1 MPVPIFADGIPMR
14 LQRLLPLTAL
24 VAAAVVFSAGAAAPA
39 SAATAP
45 TGYAG
50 GPSAGAAQHTR
61 VPGGR
66 TPSVAGPLVNATS
79 RNWAGYAVTSLS
91 TPAATFTHVHGSW
104 TQRPVTCPAPDAWA
118 IFWVG
123 FDGWTNGTVEQGGS
137 SARCVNGT
145 PVYQLWWEMFPTNAI
160 QPVLSINVGDSVSAD
175 VTYNAATAQ
184 YTITVADATQHT
196 SFTTNQTCAANL
208 VCSRSS
214 ADWIVE
220 AVGRF
225 GTGDFF
231 PLANY
236 GRALMNNSVGS
247 DDAGHSGS
255 MTSNSTWQ
263 RTKIQEQDTTTTY
276 ATTGDTSTNGQNF
289 AVTWAHQ

>member
-1 MPVPIFADGIPMR
+1 MKLRR
-14 LQRLLPLTAL
+14 LAAL
-24 VAAAVVFSAGAAAPA
+24 AAVAVVFSAGAAAPA
-39 SAATAP
+39 SAASVP
-45 TGYAG
+45 VGYAG
-50 GPSAGAAQHTR
+50 GPFAGAARHT
-61 VPGGR
+61 GLS
-66 TPSVAGPLVNATS
+66 PSVAGPLVNGTS
-79 RNWAGYAVTSLS
+79 RNWAGYAITSLS
-91 TPAATFTHVHGSW
+91 SPAATFTHVHGSW
-104 TQRPVTCPAPDAWA
+104 TQRPITCPASDAWA

-123 FDGWTNGTVEQGGS
+123 FDGWTNNTVEQGGS

-145 PVYQLWWEMFPTNAI
+145 PVYELWWEMFPTNAI
-160 QPVLSINVGDSVSAD
+160 QPVLTIDAGDSVSAD

-184 YTITVADATQHT
+184 YTITVADATKHT

-225 GTGDFF
+225 GTSDFF

-247 DDAGHSGS
+247 DNAGHSGS
-255 MTSNSTWQ
+255 MTASSTWQ
-263 RTKIQEQDTTTTY
+263 RTKIQEQDATTTY

>member
-1 MPVPIFADGIPMR
+1 MKLR
-14 LQRLLPLTAL
+14 RLLPLTAL
-24 VAAAVVFSAGAAAPA
+24 AAAAVVFSAGAAAPA
-39 SAATAP
+39 SAASTP

-50 GPSAGAAQHTR
+50 SPFGGAAQHT
-61 VPGGR
+61 GR
-66 TPSVAGPLVNATS
+66 SPAVAGPLVNATS
-79 RNWAGYAVTSLS
+79 RNWAGYAITSLS
-91 TPAATFTHVHGSW
+91 TPAATFTHVHASW
-104 TQRPVTCPAPDAWA
+104 TQRPVTCPTSDAWA
-118 IFWVG
+118 VFWAG

-160 QPVLSINVGDSVSAD
+160 QPVLNINAGDSVSAD

-184 YTITVADATQHT
+184 FTITVADATQHT
-196 SFTTNQTCAANL
+196 SFSTTQTCAANL

-225 GTGDFF
+225 GTNDFF

-236 GRALMNNSVGS
+236 GRALMGNTVATDN
-247 DDAGHSGS
+247 AGHGGS
-255 MTSNSTWQ
+255 MTANSTWQ
-263 RTKIQEQDTTTTY
+263 RTKIQEQDATTTY

>member
-1 MPVPIFADGIPMR
+1 MKLRR
-14 LQRLLPLTAL
+14 LRPLIAL
-24 VAAAVVFSAGAAAPA
+24 AAAAVVFSAGAAAPA
-39 SAATAP
+39 NAASTP

-50 GPSAGAAQHTR
+50 SPFAGAAQHTT
-61 VPGGR
+61 VPGAH
-66 TPSVAGPLVNATS
+66 TPALAGPLVNATS
-79 RNWAGYAVTSLS
+79 RNWAGYAISSLS

-104 TQRPVTCPAPDAWA
+104 TQRPITCPASDAWA
-118 IFWVG
+118 VFWVG

-145 PVYQLWWEMFPTNAI
+145 PLYQLWWEMFPTNAI
-160 QPVLSINVGDSVSAD
+160 QPVLNINAGDSVSAD

-184 YTITVADATQHT
+184 FTITVADATQHT
-196 SFTTNQTCAANL
+196 SFSTTQTCAANL

-225 GTGDFF
+225 GTNDFF

-236 GRALMNNSVGS
+236 GRALMGNAVAT
-247 DDAGHSGS
+247 DDAGHGGS

-263 RTKIQEQDTTTTY
+263 RTKIQEQDATTTY
-276 ATTGDTSTNGQNF
+276 ATTGNTSTNGQNF

>member
-1 MPVPIFADGIPMR
+1 MR
-14 LQRLLPLTAL
+14 LRRLLPLTAL
-24 VAAAVVFSAGAAAPA
+24 AAAVVFSAGAAAPA

-50 GPSAGAAQHTR
+50 AAQHTHLL
-61 VPGGR
+61 GGHS
-66 TPSVAGPLVNATS
+66 PSVAGPLVNATS
-79 RNWAGYAVTSLS
+79 RNWAGYAITSLS

-104 TQRPVTCPAPDAWA
+104 TQRPVTCPTSDAWA
-118 IFWVG
+118 VFWVG

-137 SARCVNGT
+137 SARCVNST

-160 QPVLSINVGDSVSAD
+160 QPVLTINAGDSVSAD

-184 YTITVADATQHT
+184 FTITVADATQHT
-196 SFTTNQTCAANL
+196 SFTTTQTCAATL

-214 ADWIVE
+214 ADWVVE
-220 AVGRF
+220 DVGRF
-225 GTGDFF
+225 GSGDFF

-236 GRALMNNSVGS
+236 GQALMNNSVGS

-255 MTSNSTWQ
+255 MTASSTWQ
-263 RTKIQEQDTTTTY
+263 RTRIQEQDTTTTY
-276 ATTGDTSTNGQNF
+276 ATTGATSTNGQNF

>member
-1 MPVPIFADGIPMR
+1 MKFR
-14 LQRLLPLTAL
+14 RLLPLTAL
-24 VAAAVVFSAGAAAPA
+24 AAAAVVFSAGAVAPA
-39 SAATAP
+39 SAARTP
-45 TGYAG
+45 IGYAG
-50 GPSAGAAQHTR
+50 SPFAGAARHTT

-66 TPSVAGPLVNATS
+66 TPAVAGPLVDATS
-79 RNWAGYAVTSLS
+79 RNWAGYAITSLA
-91 TPAATFTHVHGSW
+91 TPSATFTHVHASW
-104 TQRPVTCPAPDAWA
+104 TQRPITCPASDAWA

-137 SARCVNGT
+137 SARCVNST

-160 QPVLSINVGDSVSAD
+160 QPVLTINAGDSVAAD
-175 VTYNAATAQ
+175 VTYNPATAQ
-184 YTITVADATQHT
+184 FTITVQDATQHT
-196 SFTTNQTCAANL
+196 SFTTTQTCAANL

-225 GTGDFF
+225 GTSDFF

-236 GRALMNNSVGS
+236 GRALMGNTVAT
-247 DDAGHSGS
+247 DDAGHGGS
-255 MTSNSTWQ
+255 MTASSTWQ
-263 RTKIQEQDTTTTY
+263 RTKIQEQDATTTY
-276 ATTGDTSTNGQNF
+276 ATTGNASTNGQNF

>member
-1 MPVPIFADGIPMR
+1 MKLR
-14 LQRLLPLTAL
+14 RLLPLAAL
-24 VAAAVVFSAGAAAPA
+24 AAAAVVSSAGATAPA
-39 SAATAP
+39 GAASAP

-50 GPSAGAAQHTR
+50 GPAQHTGFA
-61 VPGGR
+61 PA
-66 TPSVAGPLVNATS
+66 VAGPLVNATS
-79 RNWAGYAVTSLS
+79 RNWAGYAITSLS
-91 TPAATFTHVHGSW
+91 SPAATFTHVHGSW
-104 TQRPVTCPAPDAWA
+104 TQRPVTCPASDAWA
-118 IFWVG
+118 VFWVG

-137 SARCVNGT
+137 SARCINGT

-160 QPVLSINVGDSVSAD
+160 QPVLTINAGDSVSAD

-196 SFTTNQTCAANL
+196 SFTTTQTCAAGL

-214 ADWIVE
+214 ADWVVE
-220 AVGRF
+220 DVGRF

-255 MTSNSTWQ
+255 MTASSTWQ
-263 RTKIQEQDTTTTY
+263 RTKIQEQDATTTY